1 MKIKSPRLALA
12 TAVLTVLAAFGSAQA
27 ADVVPVFF
35 DAAGAG
41 YFDTTP
47 VAPVGGN
54 PGTTRGEQRRIA
66 AQYAAALWGSV
77 LESNVPIFIGA
88 RFAPLA
94 PGVLGSA
101 GSARAFA
108 DIPNGKPG
116 VLYGGALADA
126 LVGVDLR
133 PGFVDINSNF
143 STNFNFYYGLDG
155 NAPAGLTN
163 FLDVVMHE
171 YAHGLGFASFANSAT
186 GALLFGL
193 PDAYNVFAY
202 HNPTAKFWPQM
213 TDAERQTAVL
223 DYGNVVF
230 TGARATAG
238 AQLLLGPRRDFR
250 VLSPAPVAGNYSYGP
265 AFFGPAITNAN
276 FTGEVVLG
284 NDATIEPAIGTG
296 LPGTATDGCSPLTNP
311 ANMAGKIVL
320 LDRGYCGFTV
330 KVKNAQNAG
339 AKAVIIGHRVLPT
352 DVPLA
357 DTNPPGGLGGSD
369 PTITIPS
376 LRVTQAA
383 STVFKANLPL
393 QVTFV
398 VDPTKRQGA
407 DDAGRPRLFAPN
419 PVQSGSSFSHYD
431 SIAEPNLLM
440 EPAINVT
447 LKGIYDLDITP
458 ALLADIGWKL
468 NTAKAPLSSPNVPAC
483 DAWIP
488 VNSDSG
494 LMAGA
499 TVQAA
504 HQLCLVTARTRT
516 QYSTCMT
523 QAKDRLVASGLIT
536 PTQGQQVMVCAR
548 RVTDHTRFPIPQ

>member
-12 TAVLTVLAAFGSAQA
+12 TAVLTALAAFGSAQA

-41 YFDTTP
+41 YYDTTP

-66 AQYAAALWGSV
+66 AQYAASLWGSV
-77 LESNVPIFIGA
+77 LESNVPVLIGA

-101 GSARAFA
+101 GSASAFV
-108 DIPNGKPG
+108 DFPNGKPG
-116 VLYGGALADA
+116 VIYGGALADA
-126 LVGVDLR
+126 LAGFDLR
-133 PGFVDINSNF
+133 PGRVDINTNF

-155 NAPAGLTN
+155 NAPAGVTN

-171 YAHGLGFASFANSAT
+171 YAHGLGFASFANSST
-186 GALLFGL
+186 GALLAGF

-213 TDAERQTAVL
+213 IDAERQAAVL

-250 VLSPAPVAGNYSYGP
+250 VLSPAPVAGNYSIGGVT
-265 AFFGPAITNAN
+265 FGPAVSTTNFN
-276 FTGEVVLG
+276 GQVVLG
-284 NDATIEPAIGTG
+284 TDSVGAIG
-296 LPGTATDGCSPLTNP
+296 DGCEAITSNVV
-311 ANMAGKIVL
+311 GKFALI
-320 LDRGYCGFTV
+320 DRGTCAIAIKT
-330 KVKNAQNAG
+330 KNAQDAG
-339 AKAVIIGHRVLPT
+339 AIGVMIANNVT
-352 DVPLA
+352 A
-357 DTNPPGGLGGSD
+357 NPPPNFSGSD
-369 PTITIPS
+369 PTITIPTVV
-376 LRVTQAA
+376 VTLAA
-383 STVFKANLPL
+383 GTSFKANLPL

-431 SIAEPNLLM
+431 SVAEPNLLM

-468 NTAKAPLSSPNVPAC
+468 NTGNAQLSSPNVPAC
-483 DAWIP
+483 DAGIA
-488 VNSDSG
+488 VTSDSG

-548 RVTDHTRFPIPQ
+548 RVTDHTRFPIAQ